1 MRNISDQMYEKN
13 PESVGT
19 CLKDLFA
26 FYWCVLPENVGT
38 KFSTLG
44 SYLKNIETNRG
55 NKPTG
60 KTKKKLIVKAASQP
74 A

>member
-1 MRNISDQMYEKN
+1 MKKN

-19 CLKDLFA
+19 CLKDLSA
-26 FYWCVLPENVGT
+26 FYSVLPENVGT

-55 NKPTG
+55 NKPIG
-60 KTKKKLIVKAASQP
+60 KTKKS
-74 A
+74 

>member
-1 MRNISDQMYEKN
+1 MYHDHENTWETYQIKFMKKN

-26 FYWCVLPENVGT
+26 FYSVLPENVGT

-55 NKPTG
+55 NKPIG
-60 KTKKKLIVKAASQP
+60 KTKKS
-74 A
+74 

>member
-1 MRNISDQMYEKN
+1 MKK
-13 PESVGT
+13 T
-19 CLKDLFA
+19 LKVWVL
-26 FYWCVLPENVGT
+26 VLPENVGT

-60 KTKKKLIVKAASQP
+60 KTKKKANSKGSITTCLISLNVFPKEEHQH
-74 A
+74 